1 MPSPESKKV
10 SALIIFTK
18 GNFLVTD
25 IIEAIPNIAKISGSK
40 KYPSPNM
47 YLNPANTFSP
57 TTPALPRDA
66 KTNIVVATK
75 QVIAIT
81 PFCVLSGISPQAVV
95 DPFLLLSF
103 GFLDIKI

>member
-57 TTPALPRDA
+57 THTHSKTPQPNPGKRPPTTA
-66 KTNIVVATK
+66 
-75 QVIAIT
+75 
-81 PFCVLSGISPQAVV
+81 
-95 DPFLLLSF
+95 
-103 GFLDIKI
+103 